1 MNEAQLTHQVEQNL
15 KKEQGAF
22 WPELVPMR
30 DLLNRP
36 PDPTRWVW
44 REVLPVDTA
53 SVLIA
58 KARVGKSTVAA
69 NLCVAVARGLP
80 FLGRDTQKSPVAYV
94 FTDGSDWEIEECF
107 QQVGARPEDEIFVYA
122 GQTPHQ
128 AIPWLME
135 KVKGCGARLIVID
148 TLQRMLHIKNIND
161 YSEVINRME
170 PVVSAAREHGC
181 HIMLLHHA
189 KRNDSDDLD
198 AALGSVGIKG
208 MVYSYLSIR
217 RLPESETRILTSDQ
231 RGGKNIPGLAIGFD
245 KTGWLEV
252 TGTSEE
258 AEIDRAVPKITE
270 ALSLEDDGL
279 TEKNL
284 RRIVPVR
291 GIIASKAIRKMF
303 KENKLNRTGAG
314 KKGDPFHYLVSLDLL
329 ADRPLGDPVLQGGV
343 GGGER
348 IRVPILG
355 PSYSYIGGKGDEVGG
370 TDNSESKKSLENK
383 GGILVPEK
391 RDTDGTRR
399 DTNRKR
405 GTAGLESKASKWT
418 QKI

>member
-1 MNEAQLTHQVEQNL
+1 MNETWLTHQIEQNL
-15 KKEQGAF
+15 KKGQGAF

-44 REVLPVDTA
+44 SEVLPVNTA

-58 KARVGKSTVAA
+58 KARVGKSTLAA

-80 FLGRDTQKSPVAYV
+80 FLRRDTQKSPVAYV

-107 QQVGARPEDEIFVYA
+107 QQVGARPDDEIFVYA

-231 RGGKNIPGLAIGFD
+231 RGGKNIPGLSVGFG
-245 KTGWLEV
+245 KSGWLEV
-252 TGTSEE
+252 HGTAEE
-258 AEIDRAVPKITE
+258 AEIEMTAPKIIE
-270 ALSLEDDGL
+270 ALDTEEGEL
-279 TEKNL
+279 TERQIRKL
-284 RRIVPVR
+284 VPAR
-291 GIIASKAIRKMF
+291 GILVSKAIRKMLRAD
-303 KENKLNRTGAG
+303 ELTRTGEG
-314 KKGDPFHYLVSLDLL
+314 KRGSAFRYSLAPTLLPEKTDDPDSCPGSLILIDPPKGN
-329 ADRPLGDPVLQGGV
+329 R
-343 GGGER
+343 
-348 IRVPILG
+348 
-355 PSYSYIGGKGDEVGG
+355 GKVNG
-370 TDNSESKKSLENK
+370 TQNENPQKSLT
-383 GGILVPEK
+383 GITGIRVPEK
-391 RDTDGTRR
+391 RDTDGTQMDTNIRVPKSR
-399 DTNRKR
+399 DTDP
-405 GTAGLESKASKWT
+405 GWE
-418 QKI
+418 QI